1 MLITPSLPQLRW
13 NECHFK
19 PSRESPNQE
28 HQCEKG
34 TKQLFGQNFHG
45 CMCTQMYM
53 YISKENKIME
63 DIRFC
68 KCNIEM
74 FPAVQEEYQ

>member
-1 MLITPSLPQLRW
+1 
-13 NECHFK
+13 
-19 PSRESPNQE
+19 
-28 HQCEKG
+28 
-34 TKQLFGQNFHG
+34 
-45 CMCTQMYM
+45 MYM